1 MRYLIFIMLLLY
13 NITIKAQCPPS
24 GGTVT
29 TESTNACVNGNLVM
43 LSVTGVIG
51 DIFVW
56 QRNDNNSSWV
66 NDLFNTNQL
75 FFSPSF
81 ISGSVKFRV
90 KATCYSTGQEVFS
103 NEITINVNP
112 FAPAASSNSTYAD
125 LRHAT
130 ARFTISG
137 DTYTGFLINHTSND
151 GRLLFLTTNQP
162 QVCNSPNWNNVVF
175 TWESDGSSVTSTGA
189 TFLVSE
195 NKMTLLQ
202 LNNAPNLP
210 TLTYLGWDIIASPS
224 NGSIACIFES
234 GTSQSISKSIV
245 TANFNAVSTIILN
258 ANCST
263 FSESFGSFDNKVSL
277 WNQGGI
283 VKSGRGAPIIRDNK
297 KVVGVYIAGEE
308 QNCVK
313 GPSYFARL
321 QNSPN
326 IVAYLRDEDE
336 TNSATVSMNY
346 CIPYLELTGNV
357 NQTPSNQPKVSTY
370 IKSTQNIAN
379 GVSIRYKA
387 GTYIELNP
395 GFSSGTDFIAEI
407 DPCVSN
413 ITIIAAKTDDE
424 HIDNPEELQES
435 YNNMSNDNWL
445 KVYPTVLP
453 SGNSIIIESNKKLE
467 KVELKMYDLQSRHV
481 HSFLLNSFPE
491 NTKFSVRL
499 PDLPSGV
506 YVLKAINA
514 YNLFTQKIVV
524 Q

>member
-1 MRYLIFIMLLLY
+1 MLLLY
-13 NITIKAQCPPS
+13 NVTSKAQCPPS

-66 NDLFNTNQL
+66 NDLSNTNQL

-137 DTYTGFLINHTSND
+137 NTYTGFLINHTSND

-162 QVCNSPNWNNVVF
+162 QGCNSPIWNNVVF
-175 TWESDGSSVTSTGA
+175 TWESDGTSVTSTGA

-224 NGSIACIFES
+224 NGSIGCIFES
-234 GTSQSISKSIV
+234 GTSQSMSKSIV
-245 TANFNAVSTIILN
+245 TANFNSVSTVNLTS
-258 ANCST
+258 NCNGT
-263 FSESFGSFDNKVSL
+263 FSESFGSTDNKVSA
-277 WNQGGI
+277 WSNGGI
-283 VKSGRGAPIIRDNK
+283 VKSGRGAPIIYDNK

-313 GPSYFARL
+313 GPSYFVRL

-326 IVAYLRDEDE
+326 IIAYLRDEDE

-346 CIPYLELTGNV
+346 CKPSENLVGNFDESK
-357 NQTPSNQPKVSTY
+357 TFKVSGH
-370 IKSTQNIAN
+370 IVSSHNIIN
-379 GVSIRYKA
+379 GNIVRYEA
-387 GTYIELNP
+387 GTYIELNS
-395 GFSSGTDFIAEI
+395 GFASGTNFVAEI
-407 DPCVSN
+407 NPCVSN
-413 ITIIAAKTDDE
+413 VTIIAAKNDE
-424 HIDNPEELQES
+424 YPTEEKEIVFNNVQE
-435 YNNMSNDNWL
+435 DNWL
-445 KVYPTVLP
+445 RIYPTYLL
-453 SGNSIIIESNKKLE
+453 SNQSITIEAKESINGLE
-467 KVELKMYDLQSRHV
+467 LQMYDMQGAHIR
-481 HSFLLNSFPE
+481 SFILNGFGE
-491 NTKFSVRL
+491 NTSVSVPL
-499 PDLPSGV
+499 KDVASGM
-506 YVLKAINA
+506 YIIRA
-514 YNLFTQKIVV
+514 YDATRLFTQKIFIR
-524 Q
+524 